1 MPNAGAGRRQSEA
14 PRWGPT
20 GLRSWSLVQQVN
32 GTLTPAPW
40 RGPPLS
46 TIGLWSNA
54 GKASAVANRVVP
66 ALLCATA
73 ESSPRFVD
81 KPPILQYFDARNP
94 GERQQ
99 IICTGQGV
107 SITVAVSEVTPDIP
121 VMQIE

>member
-1 MPNAGAGRRQSEA
+1 M
-14 PRWGPT
+14 
-20 GLRSWSLVQQVN
+20 QQVN